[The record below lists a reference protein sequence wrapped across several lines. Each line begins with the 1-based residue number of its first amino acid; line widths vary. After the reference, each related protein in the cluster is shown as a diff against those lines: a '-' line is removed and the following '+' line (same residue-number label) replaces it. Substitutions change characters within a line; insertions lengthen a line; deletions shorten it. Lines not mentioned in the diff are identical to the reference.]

1 MKIAHALMALSLA
14 APMLAQE
21 GIKFYRLDFVVKELD
36 DNKVVSQKAYSTS
49 MSTDER
55 QKAALIRSGT
65 KAPYQSGAG
74 QYNYLDVGVN
84 IDCQRIQEVNGQL
97 VVQVSADITNL
108 PAPSGVGAGSTTG
121 EGTVPGM
128 PPVRQNRWNSVAV
141 VAIGK
146 ATTLFS
152 SDDLNTKRKLQLE
165 LTATPI
171 K

>member
-1 MKIAHALMALSLA
+1 MKMAHALIALFLA
-14 APMLAQE
+14 APVLAQE
-21 GIKFYRLDFVVKELD
+21 SPKFYRLDFVLKELD
-36 DNKVVSQKAYSTS
+36 ESKVLSQKAYSTF

-55 QKAALIRSGT
+55 QKGASIRSGT
-65 KAPYQSGAG
+65 KVPYQSSSGG
-74 QYNYLDVGVN
+74 QYNYVDVGVS

-97 VVQVSADITNL
+97 VVQVSADITSV
-108 PAPSGVGAGSTTG
+108 PAAGSTAG
-121 EGTVPGM
+121 EGAVPGM
-128 PPVRQNRWNSVAV
+128 PVVRQNRWNAVAV
-141 VAIGK
+141 IAIAK

>member
-1 MKIAHALMALSLA
+1 MKKMAHALIALLLA
-14 APMLAQE
+14 APVLAQE
-21 GIKFYRLDFVVKELD
+21 GTKFYRLDFVLKELD
-36 DNKVVSQKAYSTS
+36 ENKVVSQKTYSTS

-55 QKAALIRSGT
+55 QKGALIRSGT
-65 KAPYQSGAG
+65 KVPYQGAPG
-74 QYNYLDVGVN
+74 TYNYVDVGVN

-97 VVQVSADITNL
+97 VVQVSAEITSV
-108 PAPSGVGAGSTTG
+108 PAPSGTPG
-121 EGTVPGM
+121 ESAVPGI
-128 PPVRQNRWNSVAV
+128 PVVRQNRWNSVAV
-141 VAIGK
+141 VAIAK

>member
-1 MKIAHALMALSLA
+1 MKKMAHALIALLLA
-14 APMLAQE
+14 APVLAQE
-21 GIKFYRLDFVVKELD
+21 GTKFYRLDFVLKELEE
-36 DNKVVSQKAYSTS
+36 NKVVSQKTYSTS

-55 QKAALIRSGT
+55 QKGALIRSGT
-65 KAPYQSGAG
+65 KVPYRSGAG
-74 QYNYLDVGVN
+74 NDNYVDVGVN

-97 VVQVSADITNL
+97 VVQVSAEITSV
-108 PAPSGVGAGSTTG
+108 PAPSGTPG
-121 EGTVPGM
+121 ESAVPGI
-128 PPVRQNRWNSVAV
+128 PVVRQNRWNSVAV
-141 VAIGK
+141 VAIAK

>member
-1 MKIAHALMALSLA
+1 MKKMAHALIALLLA
-14 APMLAQE
+14 APMLAQD
-21 GIKFYRLDFVVKELD
+21 GYKFYRLDFVLKELD
-36 DNKVVSQKAYSTS
+36 ENKVVSQKTYSTS

-55 QKAALIRSGT
+55 QKGAIRSGT
-65 KAPYQSGAG
+65 KVPYQGAPG
-74 QYNYLDVGVN
+74 TYNYVDVGVN
-84 IDCQRIQEVNGQL
+84 IDCQKIQEVNGQL
-97 VVQVSADITNL
+97 MVQVSADISSV
-108 PAPSGVGAGSTTG
+108 PAPSGVAGESA
-121 EGTVPGM
+121 VPGV
-128 PPVRQNRWNSVAV
+128 PVVRQNRWNSVAL